1 MPGGVYRLVF
11 QDPNM
16 KKLAPSSLDIGTHTT
31 DTVKIGG
38 SCMFYQVHFDTKI
51 LMDVTF
57 VVVNNG
63 NMLLSGK
70 TTLILGLIQCRIGLD
85 YLPPGASLITSS
97 ADHPKKTKTT
107 LCVQKCGGVQS
118 KIYP

>member
-1 MPGGVYRLVF
+1 MPGGVYRLVL

-70 TTLILGLIQCRIGLD
+70 NNTDTWFDTMQNRIGLF
-85 YLPPGASLITSS
+85 
-97 ADHPKKTKTT
+97 TT
-107 LCVQKCGGVQS
+107 WS
-118 KIYP
+118 